1 MMTKMRMI
9 SMKKIKKKKKMKL
22 IMIIKQIMTKIIEII
37 LQVQDIIKKV
47 MIIMGIVIIIHMDQ
61 RSSEKKREVMANILI
76 KKDLITIINIQ
87 SIKIQNMIL

>member
-1 MMTKMRMI
+1 
-9 SMKKIKKKKKMKL
+9 MKKIKKKKKMKL

-76 KKDLITIINIQ
+76 KKDHITIIKIQ
-87 SIKIQNMIL
+87 SIKIRNMIL

>member
-1 MMTKMRMI
+1 
-9 SMKKIKKKKKMKL
+9 MKKIKKKKKMKL

-76 KKDLITIINIQ
+76 KKDLITIIKIQ